1 MNKAIIIGNVGKDPE
16 IKKFDNGGQV
26 ASFSLATTARW
37 RNKEGE
43 KQERTEW
50 HNVIVNGKL
59 SEIAEKYIAKGSQVL
74 IEGEIRYREYEKE
87 GIKKYF
93 TEIFCTSLELLGS
106 KESGTKP
113 QNTKSEEEHDSFEV
127 NAGNGDDLP
136 F

>member
-1 MNKAIIIGNVGKDPE
+1 MNKVILLGRVGKDPE
-16 IKKFDNGGQV
+16 VRKFDNGGQV
-26 ASFSLATTARW
+26 VSFSLATTARW

-50 HNVIVNGKL
+50 HNVVVNGKL

-87 GIKKYF
+87 GVKKYF
-93 TEIFCTSLELLGS
+93 TEIFCSSLELLGS
-106 KESGTKP
+106 KESGAKP
-113 QNTKSEEEHDSFEV
+113 QNTEPEEVHDSIEV
-127 NAGNGDDLP
+127 NTSNDDDLP

>member
-1 MNKAIIIGNVGKDPE
+1 MNKVILLGRVGKDPE
-16 IKKFDNGGQV
+16 VRKFDNGGQV
-26 ASFSLATTARW
+26 VSFSLATTARW

-87 GIKKYF
+87 GVKKYI

-113 QNTKSEEEHDSFEV
+113 QNTKSEEVHDSIEV
-127 NAGNGDDLP
+127 NTSNDNDLP